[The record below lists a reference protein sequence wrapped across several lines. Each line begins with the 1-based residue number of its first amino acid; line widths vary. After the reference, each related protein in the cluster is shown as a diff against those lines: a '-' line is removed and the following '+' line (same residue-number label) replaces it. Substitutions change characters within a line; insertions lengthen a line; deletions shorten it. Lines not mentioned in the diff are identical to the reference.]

1 MVSEI
6 KSTKVYTLPRNTSNS
21 KITIMKSNRDFM
33 PEFEERNTIVAYIDE
48 NYTFGLIG
56 WVSYFVGLYT
66 SFF

>member
-1 MVSEI
+1 
-6 KSTKVYTLPRNTSNS
+6 
-21 KITIMKSNRDFM
+21 MKSNRDVM
-33 PEFEERNTIVAYIDE
+33 PEFEEKNTIVAYIDE